1 MMFLEETKPTIEYY
15 MIDKERLDIFR
26 VTLKLFKEF
35 NDQYRDI
42 FDNLEEIMKSSVIFE
57 KN

>member
-1 MMFLEETKPTIEYY
+1 MFLEETKPTIEYY

-42 FDNLEEIMKSSVIFE
+42 FDNLEEIMKSSVILE

>member
-1 MMFLEETKPTIEYY
+1 MFLEETKPTIEYY